1 MDLSFKE
8 NFITTKDA
16 GVYSGYTPD
25 YIARLIRSGKIVGQ
39 KIGHSWFV
47 NRDSFDQFLADKNKQ
62 QKNTTPSPAPA
73 PAPVP
78 VAVPAL
84 ESEAPPAV
92 SPNAEKIR
100 NKIQELT
107 SASRPA
113 AAPLFS
119 SPEVFV
125 EQGFLK
131 HFFAFSIALLV
142 VAFGALGAQAIT
154 SSHIVD
160 RVAAIAEQAAEG
172 FAIAFGTLPSRVIA
186 NIAATDAARYA
197 LASAAESVSPLP
209 TATALPQVT
218 LALPQSLPI
227 EAHGTLAPVSPSMPQ
242 RVAARGTLPSLSS
255 FPSLLAGMVVALGQG
270 VAHLTHLAIGADV
283 SFAYGVATVAPQ
295 SSRVAT
301 VFLLDTGTVLMG
313 SVASVP
319 QLAVRTYRYLAT
331 APVLLAPA
339 LAEAVLKTEYV
350 GISHVVALAT
360 AGGAVY
366 TDAGGALA
374 SVQSAVERTFGL
386 SPLVAK

>member
-62 QKNTTPSPAPA
+62 QKDTTPSPAPA
-73 PAPVP
+73 PMPV
-78 VAVPAL
+78 VVPAL
-84 ESEAPPAV
+84 ESEILPSV

-107 SASRPA
+107 SAAKPVAVSS
-113 AAPLFS
+113 FS
-119 SPEVFV
+119 SPEVLV

-131 HFFAFSIALLV
+131 HFSAFSIALLV

-154 SSHIVD
+154 SSHVVD
-160 RVAAIAEQAAEG
+160 RVAAVAEQAAEG
-172 FAIAFGTLPSRVIA
+172 FAMAFGTLPSRVIA
-186 NIAATDAARYA
+186 NIAATDAARNA

-218 LALPQSLPI
+218 IALPQSLPI
-227 EAHGTLAPVSPSMPQ
+227 EAHGTLAPALPSMPHG
-242 RVAARGTLPSLSS
+242 VAVRGALPPLSS
-255 FPSLLAGMVVALGQG
+255 LPSLLAGMVVALGQG

-360 AGGAVY
+360 AGRAAY
-366 TDAGGALA
+366 ADAGGALA
-374 SVQSAVERTFGL
+374 SVQSAVERTFGF